1 MGEKNNATYLH
12 SALIVAWRGE
22 IRARRLGMY
31 CMNVSFHISQER
43 RRQNWKL
50 WKDHVEQKTWSSR
63 PSGKSWRWPL
73 WRWECER
80 FGFFG
85 DVKQLRLTVHCGLYV
100 FWRKAHTVVRADW
113 AALVVGNDGIG
124 AGHFFTHHFIAED
137 GTGIAHAD
145 LAWHGLPHVP
155 VGKHLTLIDAGLGCA
170 CRGQHKPG
178 QGATLPNTLMYD

>member
-80 FGFFG
+80 FGFLEMSNSLGWLCTAAFMCSEE
-85 DVKQLRLTVHCGLYV
+85 RLIPSSGQT
-100 FWRKAHTVVRADW
+100 
-113 AALVVGNDGIG
+113 
-124 AGHFFTHHFIAED
+124 
-137 GTGIAHAD
+137 
-145 LAWHGLPHVP
+145 
-155 VGKHLTLIDAGLGCA
+155 
-170 CRGQHKPG
+170 GQHSSWGMMGLAQVTSSHTTSSQRMEPASHTQILHG
-178 QGATLPNTLMYD
+178 MGFHTSRSANTWPS